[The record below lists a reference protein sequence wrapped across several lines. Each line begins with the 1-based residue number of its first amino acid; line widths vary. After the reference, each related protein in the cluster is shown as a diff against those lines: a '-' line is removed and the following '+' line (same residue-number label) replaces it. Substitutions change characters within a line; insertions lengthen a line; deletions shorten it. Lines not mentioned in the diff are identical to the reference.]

1 MRVKELE
8 EENASLRGIIVLK
21 DAMIAQLESK
31 VKELT
36 ERLNKNSSNSHKP
49 PSSDGY
55 GKKPAFPKIKGGKQ
69 GGQQGHKGDTLLME
83 SAPDVIQP
91 LIPSTCVC
99 GYDLSNEPLIVGE
112 QRQVHDIPQPKKEII
127 AFQQY
132 KVQCPICGK
141 MNKGEFPIGVNSAV
155 QYGNRIRTLSVLLN
169 TDYKIPVK
177 KISSLLGDL
186 YSLTPNEGSI
196 LSNNSRCY
204 EMLEPVE
211 HRIKEEIKSSAVA
224 HSDETGVRVE
234 GKLHWL
240 HTTSTL
246 MYTYF
251 YIHAKRGSDAIT
263 DTCSIIADYT
273 GRLIH
278 DCYESYFKLTKAK
291 HGLCGAHLLRE
302 LAAQIE
308 DKKAWAQLMSEML
321 LELLKQAKID
331 INQNI
336 KNRVFIEK
344 QYDIIISDGKKEEP
358 PPIKSGKRGKTKRS
372 KGLNLLE
379 RLEKHKE
386 SVLAYAFDLDIPFT
400 NNLAERD
407 LRPSKIKMKVS
418 NTFRSAQG
426 ANHHARIAGFTSTLR
441 KQNINVFSTL
451 MDVFDGK
458 EITFAQ

>member
-1 MRVKELE
+1 LRVKELE
-8 EENASLRGIIVLK
+8 EENASLRSVIILK
-21 DAMIAQLESK
+21 DAKIAQFESK

-55 GKKPAFPKIKGGKQ
+55 GKKPAFPKSKGGKQ
-69 GGQQGHKGDTLLME
+69 GGQVGHKGGTLLME
-83 SAPDVIQP
+83 SNPDVTQP
-91 LIPSTCVC
+91 LIPLVC
-99 GYDLSNEPLIVGE
+99 DCGHDISNEPLIVGE
-112 QRQVHDIPQPKKEII
+112 QRQVHDIPRPKKEVV

-132 KVQCPICGK
+132 NVQCPCCGK
-141 MNKGEFPIGVNSAV
+141 VNKGQFPAGVNSAV
-155 QYGNRIRTLSVLLN
+155 QYGTRIRTLSVLLN

-186 YSLTPNEGSI
+186 YGITPNEGSI
-196 LSNNSRCY
+196 MSNNRRCY
-204 EMLEPVE
+204 EILEPVE

-263 DTCSIIADYT
+263 DACSIIADYP

-302 LAAQIE
+302 LASQID

-358 PPIKSGKRGKTKRS
+358 PPQKSGKRGKYKRS

-386 SVLAYAFDLDIPFT
+386 SVLAYAFDPIIPFT

-418 NTFRSAQG
+418 NTFRSIEG
-426 ANHHARIAGFTSTLR
+426 ANHHARLAGFTSTLR
-441 KQNINVFSTL
+441 KQNINVFSTI

>member
-8 EENASLRGIIVLK
+8 EENASLRAVIILK
-21 DAMIAQLESK
+21 DAKIAQFESK

-55 GKKPAFPKIKGGKQ
+55 GKKPAFPKSKCGKQ
-69 GGQQGHKGDTLLME
+69 GGQDGHKGGTLLME
-83 SAPDVIQP
+83 SNPDVTQP
-91 LIPSTCVC
+91 LIPLVC
-99 GYDLSNEPLIVGE
+99 DCGHDISNEPLIVGE
-112 QRQVHDIPQPKKEII
+112 QRQVHDIPRPKKEVI

-132 KVQCPICGK
+132 NVQCPCCGK
-141 MNKGEFPIGVNSAV
+141 VNKGQFPAGVNSAV
-155 QYGNRIRTLSVLLN
+155 QYGTRIRTLSVLLN

-186 YSLTPNEGSI
+186 YGITPNEGSI
-196 LSNNSRCY
+196 MSNNRRCY
-204 EMLEPVE
+204 EILEPVE
-211 HRIKEEIKSSAVA
+211 HRIKEEI
-224 HSDETGVRVE
+224 
-234 GKLHWL
+234 
-240 HTTSTL
+240 
-246 MYTYF
+246 
-251 YIHAKRGSDAIT
+251 
-263 DTCSIIADYT
+263 
-273 GRLIH
+273 RLIH

-302 LAAQIE
+302 LASQID

-358 PPIKSGKRGKTKRS
+358 PPQKSGKRGKYKRS

-386 SVLAYAFDLDIPFT
+386 SVLAHAFDPIIPFT

-418 NTFRSAQG
+418 NTFRSIEG
-426 ANHHARIAGFTSTLR
+426 ANHHARLAGFTSTLR
-441 KQNINVFSTL
+441 KQNINVFSTI

>member
-8 EENASLRGIIVLK
+8 DENASLRSIIK
-21 DAMIAQLESK
+21 MRDAKIGELESK

-55 GKKPAFPKIKGGKQ
+55 SKKPAFAKDKGGKQ
-69 GGQQGHKGDTLLME
+69 GGQDGHKGGTLLMV
-83 SAPDVIQP
+83 SNPDETKH
-91 LIPSTCVC
+91 LIPLVCSC
-99 GYDLSNEPLIVGE
+99 GYDISNEPCTIGE
-112 QRQVHDIPQPKKEII
+112 QRQVHDIPEPKKIVT

-132 KVQCPICGK
+132 VVQCPCCGK
-141 MNKGEFPIGVNSAV
+141 ENKGQFPDGVNSPV

-169 TDYKIPVK
+169 SDYKVPFG
-177 KISSLLGDL
+177 KISTLLGDL
-186 YSLTPNEGSI
+186 YDMSPNEGSI
-196 LSNNSRCY
+196 VSNNRRGY
-204 EMLEPVE
+204 EILEPVE
-211 HRIKEEIKSSAVA
+211 QQIKERIKSSAVA

-246 MYTYF
+246 WYTYF
-251 YIHAKRGSDAIT
+251 FIHTKRGSDAIT

-273 GRLIH
+273 GTLIH
-278 DCYESYFKLTKAK
+278 DCYESYFKLTSAK

-302 LAAQIE
+302 LAAQID
-308 DKKAWAQLMSEML
+308 DKKAWAQTMRDML
-321 LELLKQAKID
+321 LELLKTPTE
-331 INQNI
+331 QNI
-336 KNRVFIEK
+336 INKIEIEQK
-344 QYDIIISDGKKEEP
+344 YNAIIEDGKSHEP
-358 PPIKSGKRGKTKRS
+358 PPVQSGKRGKYKRS

-379 RLEKHKE
+379 RLDKHKK
-386 SVLAYAFDLDIPFT
+386 SVIAYAFDPDIPFT

-418 NTFRSAQG
+418 NTFRSTDG
-426 ANHHARIAGFTSTLR
+426 AKHHARIAGFTSSLR
-441 KQNINVFSTL
+441 KQNINVFSAL

-458 EITFAQ
+458 EITFAL